1 MTSHPSAPTQRGRD
15 SRERVLDAAV
25 ELFAA
30 HGFAAVTMRAIGEA
44 AGLDNS
50 SLYRHFASKTELAHA
65 VLDRASDDLLG
76 VLAPSLAGQGE
87 PSLQVLE
94 DASAAVGAFLFER
107 PACAR
112 LLVHWMMSAGNAG
125 ASFSVAVR
133 ADDRRRPAGRLAGLV
148 LEWLARA
155 ARRGAIRRH
164 RAPEALVLLL
174 GAVLLRPATYGH
186 LLATLEPK
194 RTRAAARDAWE
205 RELREAVRGAFAP

>member
-1 MTSHPSAPTQRGRD
+1 M
-15 SRERVLDAAV
+15 LDAAV

-50 SLYRHFASKTELAHA
+50 SLYRHYASKTALAHA
-65 VLDRASDDLLG
+65 VLDRASEELLG
-76 VLAPSLAGQGE
+76 VLAPSLEGQGE
-87 PSLQVLE
+87 PSLRVLE
-94 DASAAVGAFLFER
+94 DASAAVGGFLFDR
-107 PACAR
+107 PAFAR
-112 LLVHWMMSAGNAG
+112 LLVHWMMAAGDAG

-148 LEWLARA
+148 IDWLARA
-155 ARRGAIRRH
+155 ARSGAIRRH
-164 RAPEALVLLL
+164 RAPEALVLLM

-194 RTRAAARDAWE
+194 RSRAAARAAWE
-205 RELREAVRGAFAP
+205 REVRDAVRGAFQP